1 MTLQRVKL
9 RTQQETSWLQP
20 SNEIWLIWEFRPRA
34 PHQFLLSHAFSVG
47 DWERRAANMG
57 EGAVI
62 LDGLAE
68 KSAPRSVNSYLGK
81 TPAAAKRNFL
91 FL

>member
-1 MTLQRVKL
+1 
-9 RTQQETSWLQP
+9 
-20 SNEIWLIWEFRPRA
+20 
-34 PHQFLLSHAFSVG
+34 
-47 DWERRAANMG
+47 MG

-68 KSAPRSVNSYLGK
+68 KSAPQSANLYLGK